1 MLDLAV
7 AGLAGGGVY
16 ALIGVCLVL
25 SYRVG
30 AVINFSQTFSAV
42 LAVYVMSEFIAH
54 GWNQWLAIIAALVMG
69 GFISAVQGWVM
80 SRLFSNASVLV
91 RSTVTIGMALSFF
104 GITTRIFH
112 DTQRLFPRL
121 FSSVKFKIGTVTVTG
136 ATIASFLGAIV
147 IALVVWLVLGRTRI
161 GVILRAVSGRPVT
174 AELMGVRTS
183 RYVVFVWTL
192 TGVLTT
198 AAIVITAPSRR
209 SIPNMAFLI
218 VPGLAAAIIGSMRSF
233 LLTVVGGIAIGMIES
248 VAPLWDRGE
257 KLGIGDYRPAL
268 SFVMVTLALL
278 WSQRKETW
286 NESR

>member
-7 AGLAGGGVY
+7 AGLVAGGVY

-30 AVINFSQTFSAV
+30 AVINFSQTFSAAF
-42 LAVYVMSEFIAH
+42 AVFVMSELLDH
-54 GWNQWLAIIAALVMG
+54 DWNMWLAMAAALVLG
-69 GFISAVQGWVM
+69 GAISAAQGWVM
-80 SRLFSNASVLV
+80 ARWFSDANVLV

-112 DTQRLFPRL
+112 NTQRTLPALFKS
-121 FSSVKFKIGTVTVTG
+121 FHFKISTVTITG
-136 ATIASFLGAIV
+136 STVASFFGAIV
-147 IALVVWLVLGRTRI
+147 IAVLVWLILGRTRV

-183 RYVVFVWTL
+183 RYVVLVWML

-198 AAIVITAPSRR
+198 AAVILAAPARR
-209 SIPNMAFLI
+209 SIPNMMFLI
-218 VPGLAAAIIGSMRSF
+218 VPAVAAAIIGSMRSF
-233 LLTVVGGIAIGMIES
+233 LLTVIGGIAIGLLES
-248 VAPLWDRGE
+248 MASYYDNGSKIGV
-257 KLGIGDYRPAL
+257 GDYRPAL
-268 SFVMVTLALL
+268 SFLMVTLALL